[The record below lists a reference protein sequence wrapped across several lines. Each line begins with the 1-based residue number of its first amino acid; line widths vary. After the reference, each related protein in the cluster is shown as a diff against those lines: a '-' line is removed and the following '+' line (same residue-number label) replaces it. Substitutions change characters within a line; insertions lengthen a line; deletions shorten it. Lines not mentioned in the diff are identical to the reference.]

1 MHTFDLSIY
10 LKYLKDIFEIR
21 YFLKNEQEKIILKL
35 LDGQGVHIDFLIK
48 NSGLN
53 SQIVN
58 STLAFMELKGWI
70 KNLGNMTYVLN
81 N

>member
-1 MHTFDLSIY
+1 MDKESILIFDK
-10 LKYLKDIFEIR
+10 KY
-21 YFLKNEQEKIILKL
+21 
-35 LDGQGVHIDFLIK
+35 
-48 NSGLN
+48 GLN

-70 KNLGNMTYVLN
+70 KNLGNMTYILN